1 MENAASIRK
10 HAAELAAF
18 APDAILAFGAS
29 TVGPL
34 LQETRTVH
42 TVPIVLS
49 RAIGNGSASAMYRIG
64 RFSYFI
70 RYAIAQRMAN
80 LFARSGMTEQ
90 FETECEVAA
99 GLTLETLIPCAG
111 QTED

>member
-1 MENAASIRK
+1 MTTENAASIRK
-10 HAAELAAF
+10 HAAELTAF

-49 RAIGNGSASAMYRIG
+49 RATSSQICFQLPLPFVDYSNSTVLNSAG
-64 RFSYFI
+64 RMISSTS
-70 RYAIAQRMAN
+70 Q
-80 LFARSGMTEQ
+80 SSE
-90 FETECEVAA
+90 
-99 GLTLETLIPCAG
+99 
-111 QTED
+111 

>member
-1 MENAASIRK
+1 VTTENAASIRK

-49 RAIGNGSASAMYRIG
+49 RATLRKSVSSAAA
-64 RFSYFI
+64 I
-70 RYAIAQRMAN
+70 RR
-80 LFARSGMTEQ
+80 LFQLYG
-90 FETECEVAA
+90 FELR
-99 GLTLETLIPCAG
+99 G
-111 QTED
+111 

>member
-1 MENAASIRK
+1 MTTENAASIRK

-49 RAIGNGSASAMYRIG
+49 RATSSQICFQLPLPFVDYSDD
-64 RFSYFI
+64 
-70 RYAIAQRMAN
+70 
-80 LFARSGMTEQ
+80 
-90 FETECEVAA
+90 CEV
-99 GLTLETLIPCAG
+99 LEIILPAEFKTVEL
-111 QTED
+111 E